1 MRSVLNPKRI
11 GRYGIVLLFFSFN
24 LIGSSVFGQ
33 SATLRGFVSDQ
44 SNGQPIELVNVA
56 LQNQAGDMQGSV
68 SNRDGFY
75 QIIRI
80 SPGRY
85 ILFASFIGYRVYR
98 DTLDIEAG
106 EVRTIN
112 INLVPGTEELDEVLV
127 ETERTEGVARVIA
140 GQQIIRPA
148 EIERIPTLDVSG
160 DLASYLS
167 TLPSVVTTGDRGG
180 QLFVRGGEPTQNL
193 VLIDGILL
201 YQPFHILGFYSA
213 FPSEILSR
221 TDFFA
226 GGFGS
231 KYGGRLSSVLDIAAR
246 SGNDRSYT
254 GTLSVSPFM
263 STAHVEGPLL
273 KEGWSFLAS
282 ARQSTIEQ
290 GASQYIGRDLPFLF
304 GDFFGKINGR
314 ITDNTRVSFTSLK
327 TYDRGTLREEG
338 GDNVSDELRWSNEAV
353 GMRMLMLPRTV
364 PVMLDMHLS
373 YSRLHSELGTRD
385 EPRQTTTVDNTYL
398 ALEATYFGEGLDVEA
413 GSTLRVSK
421 PQSELSGLFQNLDE
435 TRGKVTH
442 WGNYL
447 DFDYDLGGGWHFRPG
462 LRVQFYEARYRPF
475 FEPRVRIIWDSG
487 IHQLNGAAG
496 LYHQEIIGLNDR
508 RDAASIFTAWSYIPK
523 QGSRQGALSIG
534 RPQNAIHAIMG
545 YRVSPASWFDASI
558 EGYYKHYNN
567 LFIGE
572 WTAYPRFTTNLQPAS
587 GDTYGFDTRIEVRR
601 ETFYS
606 SLTYGFSS
614 TEYEAHEEKMVL
626 WYGEERLRFR
636 PPHDRRHQIN
646 LLLGATLLDFDINAR
661 WRFGS
666 GLPFS
671 RALGFDSFIPIT
683 DIVKTAELASTR
695 RVIYERP
702 YNSILPTFHQLDVS
716 VDRTFTFSHVI
727 VTVQGSVVNVYNRRN
742 LFYLDVF
749 SHGRVDQLPI
759 VPSLGLK
766 VEFR

>member
-1 MRSVLNPKRI
+1 MRNVLSLPIVKRSI
-11 GRYGIVLLFFSFN
+11 QFFLFFLLSFS
-24 LIGSSVFGQ
+24 GSNVFAQ
-33 SATLRGFVSDQ
+33 TATLRGFVTDQ
-44 SNGQPIELVNVA
+44 SDGQPMELVNVA
-56 LQNQAGDMQGSV
+56 LQNVDGDMQGSV

-75 QIIRI
+75 QIIRLD
-80 SPGRY
+80 PGRY
-85 ILFASFIGYRVYR
+85 ILFASFIGYQVFN
-98 DTLDIEAG
+98 DTLDITPG
-106 EVRTIN
+106 DVRTLN
-112 INLVPGTEELDEVLV
+112 INLTPETEELDEVLV

-148 EIERIPTLDVSG
+148 EIERIPTLDVTG
-160 DLASYLS
+160 DLANYLT

-221 TDFFA
+221 TDFYA

-246 SGNDRSYT
+246 SGNDRSFT
-254 GTLSVSPFM
+254 GTVSVSPFI
-263 STAHVEGPLL
+263 STAHVEGPFL

-282 ARQSTIEQ
+282 ARQSMIEQ
-290 GASQYIGRDLPFLF
+290 GAAQYLGRDLPFVF
-304 GDFFGKINGR
+304 GDFFGKLNGK
-314 ITDNTRVSFTSLK
+314 ITDNTRISFTSLK
-327 TYDRGTLREEG
+327 TYDRGTLREEDG
-338 GDNVSDELRWSNEAV
+338 GSVFNELRWTNEAV

-364 PVMLDMHLS
+364 AVMLDMHIS
-373 YSRLHSELGTRD
+373 YSRLRSELGPRD
-385 EPRQTTTVDNTYL
+385 EPIQTSTVDNTYL

-413 GSTLRVSK
+413 GSTLRVTK
-421 PQSELSGLFQNLDE
+421 PGSELSGLFQNLDE
-435 TRGKVTH
+435 RRGKVTH

-447 DFDYDLGGGWHFRPG
+447 DFDYDLGSGWHFRPG

-475 FEPRVRIIWDSG
+475 FEPRVRVVWDRG
-487 IHQLNGAAG
+487 IHQFNGAAG

-523 QGSRQGALSIG
+523 EGSRQGALSIG
-534 RPQNAIHAIMG
+534 KPQRAIHSILG
-545 YRVSPASWFDASI
+545 YRFSPTTWLDASI
-558 EGYYKHYNN
+558 EGYFKKYDN

-572 WTAYPRFTTNLQPAS
+572 WTAYPRFTTLLQPAS
-587 GDTYGFDTRIEVRR
+587 GKTIGFDTRLEVQRGD
-601 ETFYS
+601 FYS

-614 TEYEAHEEKMVL
+614 TEYEAHEERVVL

-646 LLLGATLLDFDINAR
+646 VLVGITIHEFDLNVR

-671 RALGFDSFIPIT
+671 RALGFDSFVPIT
-683 DIVKTAELASTR
+683 DIVKPSDLPSTR

-702 YNSILPTFHQLDVS
+702 YNSVLPTYHQLDVS
-716 VDRTFTFSHVI
+716 VDRTFTFEHV
-727 VTVQGSVVNVYNRRN
+727 VLTVQGSLVNAYNRKN

-749 SHGRVDQLPI
+749 THQRVDQLPL
-759 VPSLGLK
+759 VPSLGVK